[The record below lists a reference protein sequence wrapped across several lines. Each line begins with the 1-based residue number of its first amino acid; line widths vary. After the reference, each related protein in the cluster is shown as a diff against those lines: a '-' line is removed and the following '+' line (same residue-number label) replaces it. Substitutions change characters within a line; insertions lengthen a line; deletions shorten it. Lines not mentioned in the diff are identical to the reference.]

1 MSSSTP
7 HSSGSP
13 YTVLIVDDNDE
24 LVKSLRFALSALG
37 PFQIVTAADG
47 AKGLERAYE
56 TRPHCIVIDVKM
68 PGVDGL
74 QLARALRGDPET
86 ASIPLVILSALIQE
100 KDQTAGML
108 AGADQYLTKPT
119 KPQELIEAI
128 LQAIRLSEGER
139 QRRLQALA
147 TQEDEMGE

>member
-1 MSSSTP
+1 
-7 HSSGSP
+7 
-13 YTVLIVDDNDE
+13 
-24 LVKSLRFALSALG
+24 LRFALSALA
-37 PFQIVTAADG
+37 PFQIRDG
-47 AKGLERAYE
+47 CRWAGGLERAYE

-68 PGVDGL
+68 PGIDGL
-74 QLARALRGDPET
+74 QLARAFTRRPRT

-100 KDQTAGML
+100 KDQTVGML

-128 LQAIRLSEGER
+128 LQAIRLSEDER

>member
-1 MSSSTP
+1 
-7 HSSGSP
+7 
-13 YTVLIVDDNDE
+13 VLIVDDNDE
-24 LVKSLRFALSALG
+24 LLKSLRFALGALG
-37 PFQIVTAADG
+37 PFNIATATDG
-47 AKGLERAYE
+47 AGGLERVYE

-100 KDQTAGML
+100 KDQTVGML

-119 KPQELIEAI
+119 KPQELVEAI
-128 LQAIRLSEGER
+128 LQAIHLSEDER
-139 QRRLQALA
+139 LRRLQSLA

>member
-1 MSSSTP
+1 
-7 HSSGSP
+7 
-13 YTVLIVDDNDE
+13 VLIVDDNDE
-24 LVKSLRFALSALG
+24 LLKSLRFALSALG

-47 AKGLERAYE
+47 AEGLERVYE

-86 ASIPLVILSALIQE
+86 AAIPLVILSALIQE

-119 KPQELIEAI
+119 KPQELVEAI
-128 LQAIRLSEGER
+128 LQAIRLSEDER
-139 QRRLQALA
+139 LRRLQALA
-147 TQEDEMGE
+147 TQEDGTGE